1 MQKHEK
7 CRVFIGE
14 LYLDGY
20 AVKFCYRVRIIKKKP
35 DHPDRASFIFSL
47 LLFISYKQ
55 PHPVHLVVLNETSCL
70 SMFYMIVKISR
81 WVYSPIS
88 AIVVG
93 FGLH

>member
-1 MQKHEK
+1 MIDKKSPIILTGLLHIQ
-7 CRVFIGE
+7 FI
-14 LYLDGY
+14 
-20 AVKFCYRVRIIKKKP
+20 A
-35 DHPDRASFIFSL
+35 
-47 LLFISYKQ
+47 YKQ